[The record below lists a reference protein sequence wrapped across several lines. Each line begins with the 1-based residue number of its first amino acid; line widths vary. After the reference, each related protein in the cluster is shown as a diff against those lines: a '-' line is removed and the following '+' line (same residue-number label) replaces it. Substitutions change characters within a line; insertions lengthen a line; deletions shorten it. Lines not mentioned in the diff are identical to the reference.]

1 MILTSSGE
9 QIHLCACVGH
19 LSWSLQRGNRQTLL
33 CKCCPGRC
41 LQWFGGTEETWL
53 RDESREFLRAARLEL
68 NGEGTGS
75 GGWVVM
81 KGE

>member
-1 MILTSSGE
+1 LVPAERT
-9 QIHLCACVGH
+9 QADPA
-19 LSWSLQRGNRQTLL
+19 LQML
-33 CKCCPGRC
+33 PGGC

-75 GGWVVM
+75 GGWVVT